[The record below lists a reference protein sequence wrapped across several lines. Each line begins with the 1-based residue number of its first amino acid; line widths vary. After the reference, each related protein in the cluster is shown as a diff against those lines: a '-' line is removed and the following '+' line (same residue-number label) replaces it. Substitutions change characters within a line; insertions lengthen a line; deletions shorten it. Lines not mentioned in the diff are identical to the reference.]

1 MALVVQE
8 MTTNKERVAMQNNQI
23 SGYENEI
30 QLLRKH
36 LEGLENEREKD
47 QKVISGLREA
57 LNRAREV

>member
-1 MALVVQE
+1 
-8 MTTNKERVAMQNNQI
+8 MQNNQI